1 MKKNFKRILAAMM
14 TVILLLTAAP
24 LSGFAELDLSDYSRV
39 FSSKAEAADSY
50 FTKVW
55 VSNVSET
62 NAQINANLTGL
73 NISSSGFYIGTST
86 SSMKKVA
93 ENKGGYVE
101 KIWYDMNKW
110 YGTLTP
116 NTKYYYKLYIVV
128 SGKEYTT
135 SVGNFTTTGVFTKV
149 WSSNI
154 SKTNAQINADLVGL
168 NISSS
173 GFYIGT
179 STSSMKK
186 VAENTGGYVEKI
198 WYDMNKWYGK
208 LTPNT
213 KYYYKLYAVVSG
225 KECVT
230 SVYNFTTLAD
240 SGGNE
245 SSIYNLGEETYSFA
259 NYSDSDSPFGHCF
272 GMSATSSGYYIGRLN
287 KSIIGYSNS
296 TALYSLKGTSA
307 VKEPICYYQRIQGS
321 YSNNAIVAGGSYYLK
336 GKYDIKSDWNK
347 VIDYVK
353 GHNFDNKGILQIG
366 FRKNNE
372 GGHAINFLRYEVVSG
387 QPRIYAYDNNFP
399 DVETYFYQD
408 SNGNIRQS
416 PKSTFS
422 GAIDCIALRNVSTY
436 FNSAG
441 GFDASRV
448 IYADKGVISV
458 EGSEAYP
465 MDAGVDIGECV
476 VFEIPLNVSQV
487 RIVPLVDN
495 AEFNYLNEEYGFGE
509 ITDETV
515 GIFTLATSDDG
526 AASNKANLEIVNE
539 SENVNYVSVD
549 NIEMNYKDTKQLNPT
564 ISVDEGVNY
573 TVTYT
578 SSNPS
583 VATVDENGNVYG
595 AKKGSADITVTVTDE
610 YGNSASDTCTVQV
623 KYSFWQWIIKILLFG
638 WIWY

>member
-1 MKKNFKRILAAMM
+1 MRLGKRLLSFLLCFLMLCSGTSVAAFAATEDVYGSFTYSVSSNEVTIVSYPENAKGSVSIPSEINGKPVVAIGDNAFQACTLISAVTIPNTVTSIGKYAFSYCVSLTNIVIPSSVTAIGKNAFQN
-14 TVILLLTAAP
+14 TNNVVITC
-24 LSGFAELDLSDYSRV
+24 E
-39 FSSKAEAADSY
+39 KDSY
-50 FTKVW
+50 AEQYAKE
-55 VSNVSET
+55 NGIE
-62 NAQINANLTGL
+62 IN
-73 NISSSGFYIGTST
+73 
-86 SSMKKVA
+86 
-93 ENKGGYVE
+93 
-101 KIWYDMNKW
+101 
-110 YGTLTP
+110 
-116 NTKYYYKLYIVV
+116 IVV
-128 SGKEYTT
+128 I
-135 SVGNFTTTGVFTKV
+135 VN
-149 WSSNI
+149 ND
-154 SKTNAQINADLVGL
+154 N
-168 NISSS
+168 
-173 GFYIGT
+173 
-179 STSSMKK
+179 
-186 VAENTGGYVEKI
+186 
-198 WYDMNKWYGK
+198 
-208 LTPNT
+208 
-213 KYYYKLYAVVSG
+213 
-225 KECVT
+225 
-230 SVYNFTTLAD
+230 
-240 SGGNE
+240 
-245 SSIYNLGEETYSFA
+245 IYNLGEETYSFQ
-259 NYSDSDSPFGHCF
+259 NYGDIDSDGHCF
-272 GMSATSSGYYIGRLN
+272 GMSMTSSGYYNR
-287 KSIIGYSNS
+287 IIDVSQTGVRSS
-296 TALYSLKGTSA
+296 KDLYTLKFTSE
-307 VKEPICYYQRIQGS
+307 VTGPICHYQGIQGS
-321 YSNNAIVAGGSYYLK
+321 YAKSAIVAGGSYYINDY
-336 GKYDIKSDWNK
+336 YDIKSDWNK

-353 GHNFDNKGILQIG
+353 GHDFDNKGILQIG

-408 SNGNIRQS
+408 SKGNIRQS

-458 EGSEAYP
+458 EGSEEYP
-465 MDAGVDIGECV
+465 MEVGADKGECV

-526 AASNKANLEIVNE
+526 TASDKANLEIVNE
-539 SENVNYVSVD
+539 SENVNCVSVD
-549 NIEMNYKDTKQLNPT
+549 NIEMNYKDTKQLNPI

-623 KYSFWQWIIKILLFG
+623 KYSLWQWIIKILLFG